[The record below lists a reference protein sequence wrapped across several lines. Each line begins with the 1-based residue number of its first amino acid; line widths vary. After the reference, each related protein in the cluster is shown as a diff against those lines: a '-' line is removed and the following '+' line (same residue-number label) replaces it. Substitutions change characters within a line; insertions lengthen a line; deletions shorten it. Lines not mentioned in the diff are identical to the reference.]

1 MILSCGTAGADRSGR
16 RVGGR
21 AGSAAAQ
28 PDPIAAAV
36 TASAISA
43 TVSARRRRG
52 VNHAGLRAA
61 AQARMPVAAAVAVAA
76 VAMHCAHMQGSMA
89 GPRRSQV
96 ALRSDCPAVEALE
109 LVLFCAWCFVV
120 AVAGGAVGLVLGNI
134 RLPVVLLVASSPAAG
149 AGANIG
155 ISGVAAFAAA
165 AAHIR
170 AGRINWRLFA
180 WMAPPSMAG
189 AVVGGL
195 VSGAISDTALLIV
208 IGVTLLYFGIDL
220 LRKEGRRPDAKRS
233 PRAADAE
240 REPAAPEPPAADAE
254 REPAAPERSPHA
266 ADAAPEPR
274 PAADHLDVRAAVLS
288 GALIGLLGGLVGLIL
303 GALRMPALLR
313 WVGEVPHRAVGTN
326 LAVGFWVGVAGVA
339 GHLPGGVDWTALGAG
354 AAASVPGA
362 LLGARLTG
370 RMSERQL
377 LRAIG
382 AVLVVAGV
390 ATAGQ
395 AL

>member
-1 MILSCGTAGADRSGR
+1 
-16 RVGGR
+16 V
-21 AGSAAAQ
+21 
-28 PDPIAAAV
+28 DP
-36 TASAISA
+36 
-43 TVSARRRRG
+43 
-52 VNHAGLRAA
+52 
-61 AQARMPVAAAVAVAA
+61 
-76 VAMHCAHMQGSMA
+76 
-89 GPRRSQV
+89 
-96 ALRSDCPAVEALE
+96 LE
-109 LVLFCAWCFVV
+109 LAFFCAWCFAV
-120 AVAGGAVGLVLGNI
+120 ALAGGAVGLVLGNI
-134 RLPVVLLVASSPAAG
+134 RLPVVLLVVSSPAAG

-189 AVVGGL
+189 AVAGGL
-195 VSGAISDTALLIV
+195 VSGAIPDTALLIV
-208 IGVTLLYFGIDL
+208 IGLTLLYFGVDI
-220 LRKEGRRPDAKRS
+220 LRKEGREAKR
-233 PRAADAE
+233 REAAGSA
-240 REPAAPEPPAADAE
+240 RPAPGEARPAPGEAPPAPGD
-254 REPAAPERSPHA
+254 R
-266 ADAAPEPR
+266 
-274 PAADHLDVRAAVLS
+274 LDIRAAVVS

-339 GHLPGGVDWTALGAG
+339 GHLPGGVDWTVLGAG

-377 LRAIG
+377 MRAIG
-382 AVLVVAGV
+382 AVLVVAGA
-390 ATAGQ
+390 ATAAQ

>member
-1 MILSCGTAGADRSGR
+1 
-16 RVGGR
+16 V
-21 AGSAAAQ
+21 
-28 PDPIAAAV
+28 DP
-36 TASAISA
+36 
-43 TVSARRRRG
+43 
-52 VNHAGLRAA
+52 
-61 AQARMPVAAAVAVAA
+61 
-76 VAMHCAHMQGSMA
+76 
-89 GPRRSQV
+89 
-96 ALRSDCPAVEALE
+96 VELI
-109 LVLFCAWCFVV
+109 LFCGWCFVV
-120 AVAGGAVGLVLGNI
+120 ALAGGAVGLVLGNI
-134 RLPVVLLVASSPAAG
+134 RLPAVLLVASSPAAG

-189 AVVGGL
+189 AVAGGL
-195 VSGAISDTALLIV
+195 VSGAIPDTALLIV
-208 IGVTLLYFGIDL
+208 IGLTLLYFGIDI
-220 LRKEGRRPDAKRS
+220 LRKEW
-233 PRAADAE
+233 
-240 REPAAPEPPAADAE
+240 
-254 REPAAPERSPHA
+254 
-266 ADAAPEPR
+266 R
-274 PAADHLDVRAAVLS
+274 PAPSKRPSTSTSDALDIRAAVVS

-313 WVGEVPHRAVGTN
+313 WVGEVPHKAVGTN

-362 LLGARLTG
+362 LIGARLTG

-382 AVLVVAGV
+382 AVLVVAGA
-390 ATAGQ
+390 ATAVQ

>member
-1 MILSCGTAGADRSGR
+1 LD
-16 RVGGR
+16 
-21 AGSAAAQ
+21 
-28 PDPIAAAV
+28 
-36 TASAISA
+36 
-43 TVSARRRRG
+43 
-52 VNHAGLRAA
+52 
-61 AQARMPVAAAVAVAA
+61 
-76 VAMHCAHMQGSMA
+76 
-89 GPRRSQV
+89 
-96 ALRSDCPAVEALE
+96 ALE
-109 LVLFCAWCFVV
+109 LILFCAWCFAV

-189 AVVGGL
+189 AAVGGL
-195 VSGAISDTALLIV
+195 VSGVIPDTALLV
-208 IGVTLLYFGIDL
+208 AIGVTLVYFGVDL
-220 LRKEGRRPDAKRS
+220 LRPK
-233 PRAADAE
+233 
-240 REPAAPEPPAADAE
+240 
-254 REPAAPERSPHA
+254 
-266 ADAAPEPR
+266 R
-274 PAADHLDVRAAVLS
+274 PAGADSSPGEDLDIRAAVLS
-288 GALIGLLGGLVGLIL
+288 GALIGLLGGFVGLIL

-339 GHLPGGVDWTALGAG
+339 GHLPGGVDWTAFGAG

-362 LLGARLTG
+362 LVGARLTG
-370 RMSERQL
+370 RLSERQL

-382 AVLVVAGV
+382 AVLVVAGT
-390 ATAGQ
+390 ATAVQ
-395 AL
+395 AVA

>member
-1 MILSCGTAGADRSGR
+1 
-16 RVGGR
+16 
-21 AGSAAAQ
+21 
-28 PDPIAAAV
+28 
-36 TASAISA
+36 
-43 TVSARRRRG
+43 
-52 VNHAGLRAA
+52 
-61 AQARMPVAAAVAVAA
+61 
-76 VAMHCAHMQGSMA
+76 
-89 GPRRSQV
+89 
-96 ALRSDCPAVEALE
+96 
-109 LVLFCAWCFVV
+109 VLVV

-134 RLPVVLLVASSPAAG
+134 RLPAVLLVASSAAAG

-170 AGRINWRLFA
+170 AGRINWQLFA
-180 WMAPPSMAG
+180 WMTPPSMAG
-189 AVVGGL
+189 AVAGGL
-195 VSGAISDTALLIV
+195 VSGAIPGTALLIV
-208 IGVTLLYFGIDL
+208 IGLTLLYFGVDI
-220 LRKEGRRPDAKRS
+220 LRKEWRPPPSQDPLVAG
-233 PRAADAE
+233 E
-240 REPAAPEPPAADAE
+240 EPDI
-254 REPAAPERSPHA
+254 
-266 ADAAPEPR
+266 
-274 PAADHLDVRAAVLS
+274 RAAVVS

-382 AVLVVAGV
+382 AVLVIAGA
-390 ATAGQ
+390 ATAVQ